1 MSTLSVVRRWLF
13 AVLALGVAGTG
24 TELLLIE
31 HYEDPLQF
39 VPLATIAIAA
49 RDRVARRRRRSAE
62 RSRAPGHDGAV
73 SIRRGRRHVVS
84 FSRRSG
90 VPAGD
95 RPGTEPLEIFSKVMR
110 AKAPPVL
117 ASGVMVQLGLLGL
130 VYAYR
135 HPALNTELLLKEDE
149 MIRKHSFALAV
160 ALAARDIGDDDPSAQ
175 VGKGL
180 LDPNVAAEKE
190 LAGCRT

>member
-39 VPLATIAIAA
+39 VPLATIAIGVLVIVWHAA
-49 RDRVARRRRRSAE
+49 AGGAPSVRALQATMVLFLVAGSAGMWFHF
-62 RSRAPGHDGAV
+62 RGGAE
-73 SIRRGRRHVVS
+73 
-84 FSRRSG
+84 FQ
-90 VPAGD
+90 
-95 RPGTEPLEIFSKVMR
+95 LEIDPAQSRWNVFTKVMR

-135 HPALNTELLLKEDE
+135 HPALNTELL
-149 MIRKHSFALAV
+149 
-160 ALAARDIGDDDPSAQ
+160 IGG
-175 VGKGL
+175 GK
-180 LDPNVAAEKE
+180 
-190 LAGCRT
+190 